1 MQINIKPSLDMQKLD
16 SLYEKAENGYYKR
29 PNDSFGNSFIKS
41 NSNNNYDFEEVAA
54 TTCWPFIADN
64 PH

>member
-54 TTCWPFIADN
+54 TTC
-64 PH
+64 